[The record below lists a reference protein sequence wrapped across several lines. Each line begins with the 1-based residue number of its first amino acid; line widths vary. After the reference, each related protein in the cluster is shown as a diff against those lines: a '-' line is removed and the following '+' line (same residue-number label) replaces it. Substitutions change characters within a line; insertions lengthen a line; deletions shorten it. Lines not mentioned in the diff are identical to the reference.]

1 MSRLSTNTD
10 NTTVFSKEERPS
22 QKGIVFK
29 LLMMTALT
37 GVVFIILVTAVSMLQ
52 INQARMIYDQS
63 KEQLL
68 REVKSVITFKSNT
81 LNQVVFDYTFWDEFA
96 FELKKGLTETW
107 LEQNIATL
115 TSSFGFNYIAVF
127 DTQFNLVY
135 EYSESDIEIR
145 GVVPKQALTKL
156 SKDKFLKFFTK
167 SNSGLIEISAA
178 SVHTTSDRER
188 EKTEPYGYLFAGKL
202 WDGKYLNSV
211 KEATGATLSF
221 INPSLISQKTSK
233 YKKIESSI
241 NLYGLNE
248 EVAGTVWMS
257 RDNPLFRL
265 YSHSWHFIVALLI
278 ISVLAIWLIVRYSII
293 YWVIK
298 PLKLIEKI
306 LRNESFADIHK
317 LKNSSGEFSK
327 IGSLFEKYIYQ
338 KEDLSMAILMAQ
350 RADNLKTKFLAN
362 MSHEIRTPMNGIIG
376 FSELLRDETLTYE
389 QREDYINII
398 QRSGERMMSLMN
410 DLINISKLESGQE
423 SVIKSSVELNTLFE
437 SLFSFFKLDADKK
450 GLSLKYTNFGSGD
463 NLTIITDR
471 EKLFGILN
479 NLIKNAIKYS
489 KQGTIEFGYT
499 NVKEEVLFFVKD
511 EGIGIDSEL
520 ISRVFERFVQG
531 EYALNKNYEGVGLG
545 LSIAKAYSDLL
556 GGRIWVESETG
567 SGSCFYLTLP
577 NRED

>member
-1 MSRLSTNTD
+1 MSRSSTNTD

-22 QKGIVFK
+22 GRGIVFK
-29 LLMMTALT
+29 LLMMTTLT
-37 GVVFIILVTAVSMLQ
+37 GIVFIILLTAVSVLQ
-52 INQARMIYDQS
+52 NNQARMIHNQS

-68 REVKSVITFKSNT
+68 REVKSVITSKSNT

-107 LEQNIATL
+107 LEQNIATM

-135 EYSESDIEIR
+135 EYSESDIEIQ

-156 SKDKFLKFFTK
+156 SKDKFLNFFTK

-188 EKTEPYGYLFAGKL
+188 VKTEPYGYLFAGKL
-202 WDGKYLNSV
+202 WDGKYLNSFE
-211 KEATGATLSF
+211 EATGATLSF
-221 INPSLISQKTSK
+221 INPSHISEKRPK
-233 YKKIESSI
+233 YRAESSI
-241 NLYGLNE
+241 NLYGLYE
-248 EVAGTVWMS
+248 EETGTIWMS
-257 RDNPLFRL
+257 RENPLFRL
-265 YSHSWHFIVALLI
+265 YTKSWQIIVALLI
-278 ISVLAIWLIVRYSII
+278 ISTLSIWITFRYLLKH
-293 YWVIK
+293 WVIK

-306 LRNESFADIHK
+306 LKNESFADIHK
-317 LKNSSGEFSK
+317 LKQGTDEFSK
-327 IGSLFEKYIYQ
+327 IGSLFERYIYQ
-338 KEDLSMAILMAQ
+338 KEDLGMAILRAE
-350 RADNLKTKFLAN
+350 RADKLKTQFLAN

-376 FSELLRDETLTYE
+376 FSELLKDDTLTHE

-398 QRSGERMMSLMN
+398 QRSGERMMSLIN
-410 DLINISKLESGQE
+410 DLINISKLESGLE
-423 SVIKSSVELNTLFE
+423 SVVVSSVELNTLFE
-437 SLFSFFKLDADKK
+437 GLLNFFKLDADKK
-450 GLSLKYTNFGSGD
+450 GLSLKYTNFGTGD
-463 NLTIITDR
+463 NLTILTDR

-489 KQGTIEFGYT
+489 KHGTIEFGYS

-520 ISRVFERFVQG
+520 ISRVFDRFVQG
-531 EYALNKNYEGVGLG
+531 EYALNRNFEGVGLG

-577 NRED
+577 LRQN